1 MLQLTHSLQHWQQA
15 DFSDTFLGEV
25 SSLSLQQL
33 PLQQAMSVGNM
44 VTDDPPTIM
53 INGSQENED
62 AIVVRT
68 GVFFSS
74 IIAGCSCA
82 DDPTPVDTN
91 PEYCELEFVIDKTT
105 AYTRVSIVG

>member
-1 MLQLTHSLQHWQQA
+1 
-15 DFSDTFLGEV
+15 
-25 SSLSLQQL
+25 
-33 PLQQAMSVGNM
+33 MSVGNM

-53 INGSQENED
+53 INNSQEND
-62 AIVVRT
+62 SAIVIRT

-105 AYTRVSIVG
+105 ADTRISIIG

>member
-1 MLQLTHSLQHWQQA
+1 MLQLTRSLKLWQQPG
-15 DFSDTFLGEV
+15 FTDTFIAEV
-25 SSLSLQQL
+25 SALTLQQL

-53 INGSQENED
+53 VNSTRELDNEF
-62 AIVVRT
+62 IVRT
-68 GVFFSS
+68 GVFFFS

-91 PEYCELEFVIDKTT
+91 QEYCELEFAIDKATGQ
-105 AYTRVSIVG
+105 TRISIVS

>member
-1 MLQLTHSLQHWQQA
+1 MLQLTQSLHQWHQA
-15 DFSDTFLGEV
+15 SFADTFIAEV
-25 SSLSLQQL
+25 SALSLQQL

-53 INGSQENED
+53 INSSRDNEE
-62 AIVVRT
+62 AIIVRT

-91 PEYCELEFVIDKTT
+91 AEYCELEFVIDKST
-105 AYTRVSIVG
+105 ADTRVSIVG